1 MAISIQRLD
10 LVPVDEESRPA
21 AERPENRSRGVSHH
35 PINRRG
41 TNMIEPAKRIPTWLT
56 IDIAVI
62 VVSLAIIAVAIGI
75 GIVP

>member
-35 PINRRG
+35 PINPQG
-41 TNMIEPAKRIPTWLT
+41 M
-56 IDIAVI
+56 
-62 VVSLAIIAVAIGI
+62 
-75 GIVP
+75 